1 MVRGGR
7 GRVVVGRLASLAS
20 VLVRPHRAAAAS
32 IHSPTATTSWRT
44 LAPSSPGRAVCVGVP
59 PPAPS
64 LFSLHLGLSR
74 GGGRR
79 AAVHG
84 GGRADRRQPGGAG
97 AGRGDGRA
105 DEGAHGVRG
114 GGAVWG
120 RALEEGR
127 AEQGRRKLGTVRR
140 KKAVERGARPS
151 QGLPSPSLFFFFVRA
166 RLPSTLAAQAR
177 TCCTNAHTHTG
188 LAPPPPLAAPS
199 SSPAN
204 LARPAPLPSVF
215 FHHVV
220 LGRRV
225 CVRPA
230 RPQRRPGSPGRQGAG
245 LQEDGDDHR
254 GPGVQGVTERRGGCR
269 CAEGDTGGWTAR
281 PH

>member
-20 VLVRPHRAAAAS
+20 VLVRPHRAATAS
-32 IHSPTATTSWRT
+32 MHSPTATTGWRT
-44 LAPSSPGRAVCVGVP
+44 LAPSSPGRAACVGAP

-114 GGAVWG
+114 GVPCGAALSRRGERSKGAGNWG
-120 RALEEGR
+120 RCEEKKQSRGGAPEPGPAL
-127 AEQGRRKLGTVRR
+127 ALT
-140 KKAVERGARPS
+140 
-151 QGLPSPSLFFFFVRA
+151 LFLLRA
-166 RLPSTLAAQAR
+166 RAPPVHSGR
-177 TCCTNAHTHTG
+177 TSSHLLHKRTHAHR
-188 LAPPPPLAAPS
+188 PRPPPLAAPS

-254 GPGVQGVTERRGGCR
+254 GPGVQGVTERRGGGR